1 MLGVQKL
8 DHQAQNVNHR
18 SKSYTTDNVNQD
30 YSIKIRFK
38 TQGTAVHY
46 SWEGDGYG

>member
-1 MLGVQKL
+1 MLGVQKHE
-8 DHQAQNVNHR
+8 HQAQNVNHS
-18 SKSYTTDNVNQD
+18 SKPHTTDNVNQD